1 MVRAGRRVGLHA
13 EVTPRGRI
21 VAALLPFVAVLG
33 AYFVASWLRL
43 ADNPQDKLLPSF
55 SQMGET
61 FVRLALEPDPQDG
74 EYVLWADTLA
84 SLRRLAIGVFA
95 AAATGLLLGLNM
107 GLLPRVR
114 ALFSPFLTSV
124 SLIPPLAV
132 LPILFLSFG
141 VDEMAK
147 VVLIFIGVFPV
158 VTRDIFLTV
167 ERIPREQ
174 ITKALT
180 LGASQWAVIYR
191 IILPQVMPRLIDA
204 TRLSLGGAWLFLIA
218 AEAIASSDGL
228 GYRIFL
234 MRRYLAMDVIFP
246 YVLWITLL
254 GFLIDFGLRK
264 LVRWRYRWSIG
275 EGSA

>member
-1 MVRAGRRVGLHA
+1 MVRAQRLGLHA

-21 VAALLPFVAVLG
+21 AAALLPFVAVLG
-33 AYFVASWLRL
+33 AYFVASYLRL

-55 SQMGET
+55 TQMGET
-61 FVRLALEPDPQDG
+61 FVRLALEPDPQNG

-84 SLRRLAIGVFA
+84 SLRRLAIGVLA

-114 ALFSPFLTSV
+114 VLFSPFLTSV

-141 VDEMAK
+141 VDELAK
-147 VVLIFIGVFPV
+147 VMLIFIGVFPV

-204 TRLSLGGAWLFLIA
+204 TRLSLGAAWLFLIA

-254 GFLIDFGLRK
+254 GFVIDFGLRK
-264 LVRWRYRWSIG
+264 LVAWRYRWSLA
-275 EGSA
+275 EKTA